1 MKQFFKSAIKILLIF
16 VILTVNFQTAY
27 SSNYD
32 ELQAQI
38 NTKKEL
44 LEQLEAE
51 EAKYNE
57 ELSKTQATKGTLS
70 TELKKI
76 KANLD
81 NLNFKIK
88 VTNTQIE
95 TLTLE
100 IDKLGLETRNTE
112 QEIDFKKEIM
122 AKNIRNLYEQDHSG
136 TLIAMFLK
144 NDSLSD
150 TMLDVENM
158 INFGKGIEEAL
169 LELQMLKEDLKN
181 QKIETE
187 AKKKSMQAA
196 QVNLSSQK
204 KIVSV
209 VQNEKTDLLNQT
221 KSQEKNYQNL
231 LSEIEKNRMDIEAEM
246 SRLEEALKAEID
258 PNLLPKGE
266 KGILQQPVKGIISQG
281 YGITAAS
288 KYFYSKGNYKTIA
301 HNGVDFAAS
310 VGTTVYAA
318 EDGEV
323 IAVGNQDKYCYR
335 RGFGKFIVIKHN
347 NNLTTLYAHLSLQ
360 LVKVGDTI
368 KRGEAIGYVGN
379 TGFSTG
385 PHLHFSVYFGP
396 TFRMSSISTCGLT
409 PIGGTVNPMSYI

>member
-1 MKQFFKSAIKILLIF
+1 MNKSFKFIISIF
-16 VILTVNFQTAY
+16 ILTINVVNFPIVLAN
-27 SSNYD
+27 NYD

-38 NTKKEL
+38 NTKKDL
-44 LEQLEAE
+44 LQQLEEE

-57 ELSKTQATKGTLS
+57 ELSKTKATKGTLS
-70 TELKKI
+70 TELSRI
-76 KANLD
+76 KANLN

-100 IDKLGLETRNTE
+100 IDKLGFETRTTE
-112 QEIDFKKEIM
+112 QEIEFKKEII
-122 AKNIRNLYEQDHSG
+122 AKNMRNLYEQDHSG
-136 TLIAMFLK
+136 TLIATILR

-158 INFGKGIEEAL
+158 INFGKGLEESLA
-169 LELQMLKEDLKN
+169 ELQALKEDLKN
-181 QKIETE
+181 QKEESE
-187 AKKKSMQAA
+187 AKKKSMQSA
-196 QVNLSSQK
+196 QLNLSSQK

-209 VQNEKTDLLNQT
+209 VQSEKTELLNQT
-221 KSQEKNYQNL
+221 KNQEKNYQNL
-231 LSEIEKNRMDIEAEM
+231 LSEIEQNRMEIETEI

-258 PNLLPKGE
+258 PNLLPKGIH
-266 KGILQQPVKGIISQG
+266 GILQRPVSGRISQG
-281 YGITAAS
+281 YGITS
-288 KYFYSKGNYKTIA
+288 DSQYFYKIGKYKSVA

-310 VGTTVYAA
+310 VGTTIYSA

-323 IAVGNQDKYCYR
+323 IAVGNQDKYCYK

-360 LVKVGDTI
+360 LVNVGDTV
-368 KRGEAIGYVGN
+368 KRGDPIGYVGN

-385 PHLHFSVYFGP
+385 PHLHFSVYFSP
-396 TFRMSSISTCGLT
+396 SFRMSSISTCGLT
-409 PIGGTVNPMSYI
+409 PIGATVDPVSYI

>member
-1 MKQFFKSAIKILLIF
+1 MNKSFKFIISIF
-16 VILTVNFQTAY
+16 ILTINVVNFPIVLAN
-27 SSNYD
+27 NYD

-38 NTKKEL
+38 NTKKDL
-44 LEQLEAE
+44 LQQLEEE

-57 ELSKTQATKGTLS
+57 ELSKTKATKGTLS
-70 TELKKI
+70 TELSRI
-76 KANLD
+76 KANLN

-100 IDKLGLETRNTE
+100 IDKLGFETRTTE
-112 QEIDFKKEIM
+112 QEIEFKKEII
-122 AKNIRNLYEQDHSG
+122 AKNMRNLYEQDHSG
-136 TLIAMFLK
+136 TLIATILR

-158 INFGKGIEEAL
+158 INFGKGLEESLA
-169 LELQMLKEDLKN
+169 ELQALKEDLKN
-181 QKIETE
+181 QKEESE
-187 AKKKSMQAA
+187 AKKKSMQSA
-196 QVNLSSQK
+196 QLNLSSQK

-209 VQNEKTDLLNQT
+209 VQSEKTELLNQT
-221 KSQEKNYQNL
+221 KNQEKNYQNL
-231 LSEIEKNRMDIEAEM
+231 LSEIEQNRMEIETEI

-258 PNLLPKGE
+258 PNLLPKGIH
-266 KGILQQPVKGIISQG
+266 GILQRPVSGRISQG
-281 YGITAAS
+281 YGITS
-288 KYFYSKGNYKTIA
+288 DSQYFYKIGKYKSVA

-310 VGTTVYAA
+310 VGTTIYSA

-323 IAVGNQDKYCYR
+323 IAVGNQDKYCYK

-360 LVKVGDTI
+360 LVNVGDTV
-368 KRGEAIGYVGN
+368 KRGDPIGYVGN

-385 PHLHFSVYFGP
+385 PHLHFSVYFSP
-396 TFRMSSISTCGLT
+396 SFRMSSISTCGLT
-409 PIGGTVNPMSYI
+409 PIGATVDPMSYI

>member
-1 MKQFFKSAIKILLIF
+1 MNKISKIIIGVFILAISI
-16 VILTVNFQTAY
+16 VNFSVVLA
-27 SSNYD
+27 NDYD
-32 ELQAQI
+32 ELQSQI
-38 NTKKEL
+38 DTKKQL
-44 LEQLEAE
+44 LEQLEQE

-81 NLNFKIK
+81 NLNFKIR

-100 IDKLGLETRNTE
+100 ISKLGLETRTTE
-112 QEIDFKKEIM
+112 QEIEFKKEII
-122 AKNIRNLYEQDHSG
+122 AKNIRNLYEEDHNG
-136 TLIAMFLK
+136 TLIAMILR
-144 NDSLSD
+144 NNNLSD

-158 INFGKGIEEAL
+158 INFGKGMEIAL
-169 LELQMLKEDLKN
+169 AELQVLKEDLKN
-181 QKIETE
+181 QKQETE
-187 AKKKSMQAA
+187 AKKKSMQTA

-221 KSQEKNYQNL
+221 KNQEKNYQNL
-231 LSEIEKNRMDIEAEM
+231 LSEIEKNRMDIELEIT
-246 SRLEEALKAEID
+246 RLEEALKAEID
-258 PNLLPKGE
+258 PSLLPEGRD
-266 KGILQQPVKGIISQG
+266 GMLQQPVKGRISQG
-281 YGITAAS
+281 YGVTPYS
-288 KYFYSKGNYKTIA
+288 QSFYKQGYYKSVV
-301 HNGVDFAAS
+301 HNGIDWAAS
-310 VGTTVYAA
+310 VGTTVYSA

-335 RGFGKFIVIKHN
+335 RGYGKYIVIKHN

-360 LVKVGDTI
+360 LVSVGDTV
-368 KRGEAIGYVGN
+368 KRGEPIGYVGS

-385 PHLHFSVYFGP
+385 PHLHFTVYFSP
-396 TFRMSSISTCGLT
+396 SFRMSASTSCGTT
-409 PIGGTVNPMSYI
+409 PIGAHVNPMSYI